1 MRLRFDLA
9 YDGTSFRGWARQP
22 GFRTVQGE
30 LEDALDLILRTNGT
44 RLTVAGRTDSGVH
57 ARGQVVHVDLDDAA
71 LATVPGRGRSSP
83 AAALLRRVNGVVGND
98 VRLHRV
104 TEAPAGFDA
113 RFSALWR
120 RYAYRIA
127 DDPTMVDP
135 LRRAHVVAWQQP
147 LDVEAMNAAA
157 GHLIGL
163 NDFAAFCRRRPGATT
178 IRSLIDLQW
187 RRIDGILVA
196 DVRADAFCH
205 SMVRSLVGCMTA
217 VGEGRRAPAW
227 AAEVLAAKVRVS
239 DLTVAPA
246 HGLTLEEVGYP
257 DPAELAEQAERT
269 RNRRGPVED

>member
-217 VGEGRRAPAW
+217 VGEGRRAPSW